1 MEPLNALYV
10 RLLHVGFI
18 ALRQAVDS
26 RNQAWVEAEIEF
38 LHNVPS
44 LIDEPNVER
53 HRYFWFVERR
63 HYVEWANASDRDD
76 VKSAMKAFYLPVLRE
91 MEPVLLEF
99 LSAPTA

>member
-1 MEPLNALYV
+1 
-10 RLLHVGFI
+10 
-18 ALRQAVDS
+18 
-26 RNQAWVEAEIEF
+26 
-38 LHNVPS
+38 
-44 LIDEPNVER
+44 VER